1 MKLNNA
7 GFSLIELLA
16 VSLILAI
23 LTSIALP
30 QYRRSVQRAETI
42 EAMTNLRSLFDSAKR
57 YKSFHSE
64 TPTKLKGLDISFF
77 DASTDDGDFDIGKFH
92 YVFDSAN
99 NRIRACRNDD
109 GNTTT
114 TYCINAYYKHPKYG
128 LDTMTCSWT
137 SGGKFDWV
145 CPAIGKTQIESTN
158 EYILS

>member
-1 MKLNNA
+1 MKLNKA

-16 VSLILAI
+16 VTLILAI
-23 LTSIALP
+23 LTSVAVP

-64 TPTKLKGLDISFF
+64 VPTRLKGLDISFF

-92 YVFDSAN
+92 YSFENSM
-99 NRIRACRNDD
+99 IKACRNDK

-114 TYCINAYYKHPKYG
+114 TYCINAYYKHPSLG
-128 LDTMTCSWT
+128 LDAMTCSWT
-137 SGGKFDWV
+137 AGGKFDWV
-145 CPAIGKTQIESTN
+145 CPSIGKTQVDTN
-158 EYILS
+158 DEYTLS